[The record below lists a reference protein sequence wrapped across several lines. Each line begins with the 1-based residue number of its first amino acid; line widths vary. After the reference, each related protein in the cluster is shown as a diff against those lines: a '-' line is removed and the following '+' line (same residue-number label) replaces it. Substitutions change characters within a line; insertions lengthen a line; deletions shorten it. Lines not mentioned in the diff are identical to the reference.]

1 MTENLLAT
9 HICVPRTQNVPE
21 VGAQLKPVIQH
32 LGGTHRRSVSG
43 NRDPSCPLCSLP
55 DSKTLYRERLQALL
69 LPHHILP
76 RTIVLSGTIEMSFVT
91 FGDFCNI
98 HLSQKYKK
106 KKKQTKQQET
116 YCFLAGAHQLTSDP
130 CHNYPPLPD
139 SWFLTSNHKRMS
151 LPGPG
156 GLEFSFQTPWCCLL
170 IY

>member
-9 HICVPRTQNVPE
+9 HMCVPRTQNVLE

-69 LPHHILP
+69 LPRHILS

-106 KKKQTKQQET
+106 KKQTKQQET
-116 YCFLAGAHQLTSDP
+116 YCSLAGAHQLTSDP
-130 CHNYPPLPD
+130 CHNYPLSLIPNSSQATIKGCLCL
-139 SWFLTSNHKRMS
+139 FLVDWSFHFKP
-151 LPGPG
+151 PGAV
-156 GLEFSFQTPWCCLL
+156 C
-170 IY
+170 

>member
-9 HICVPRTQNVPE
+9 HMCVPRTQNVLE

-69 LPHHILP
+69 LPRHILP
-76 RTIVLSGTIEMSFVT
+76 RTMVLPGTLEMSFVT
-91 FGDFCNI
+91 FGDFCNV

-106 KKKQTKQQET
+106 KKKANKTRNIL
-116 YCFLAGAHQLTSDP
+116 FLSWCPSADFRPLPQL
-130 CHNYPPLPD
+130 PPLPD
-139 SWFLTSNHKRMS
+139 S
-151 LPGPG
+151 
-156 GLEFSFQTPWCCLL
+156 
-170 IY
+170 